1 MSFSEKIDKL
11 LVDNNI
17 KNLRQL
23 AKEIDIPYTT
33 LWDYYSNPVR
43 LKKANLYYI
52 KKIANKLG
60 CTIDYLAY
68 EDLTEKNQVKM
79 NGYDLFDINEESLQ
93 KNSINIKNNNIS
105 EIEKNHLNDLSV
117 LDNVLYSKKDKIDS
131 VKNLP
136 IEKQKIIANA
146 VESVLDMIDDENS
159 N

>member
-68 EDLTEKNQVKM
+68 EDLTEKNQV
-79 NGYDLFDINEESLQ
+79 
-93 KNSINIKNNNIS
+93 
-105 EIEKNHLNDLSV
+105 NDLSV